1 MSIDVSVIYRR
12 TLEHFNR
19 AFNNIN
25 SEKRVFEHNAEAIS
39 DVIPGFE
46 ADKLEF
52 GSYNKENYAVLFV
65 DMRRSTQRAQ
75 QVGPENTFLT
85 MHVFLT
91 ALLEVVKH
99 YHGKVIDIMG
109 DGLMVFWGGQAAREE
124 NNMVKTLAVQ
134 NAGLCGRDMLTV
146 RENVI
151 NRIVR
156 EKKLGPDI
164 NIGVGVTFDSVIVTK
179 IGIADSYDVKAFG
192 DCINIASHYAN
203 ETENKVKVSKKVK
216 NEWPSSNGGGI
227 RFTAAGNGDAY
238 YLESSH

>member
-1 MSIDVSVIYRR
+1 
-12 TLEHFNR
+12 
-19 AFNNIN
+19 
-25 SEKRVFEHNAEAIS
+25 
-39 DVIPGFE
+39 
-46 ADKLEF
+46 
-52 GSYNKENYAVLFV
+52 
-65 DMRRSTQRAQ
+65 
-75 QVGPENTFLT
+75 
-85 MHVFLT
+85 
-91 ALLEVVKH
+91 
-99 YHGKVIDIMG
+99 
-109 DGLMVFWGGQAAREE
+109 
-124 NNMVKTLAVQ
+124 MVKTLAVQ

-151 NRIVR
+151 NRIVQ

>member
-1 MSIDVSVIYRR
+1 MSVDVSAVYKSTI
-12 TLEHFNR
+12 EHFKQ
-19 AFNNIN
+19 AQKNIAI
-25 SEKRVFEHNAEAIS
+25 EKRMFEHSADAIS

-52 GSYNKENYAVLFV
+52 GSYDKENYAVLFV

-75 QVGPENTFLT
+75 QVGPEKTFLT

-124 NNMVKTLAVQ
+124 
-134 NAGLCGRDMLTV
+134 
-146 RENVI
+146 I
-151 NRIVR
+151 NRIVQD
-156 EKKLGPDI
+156 ENLGPAI
-164 NIGVGVTFDSVIVTK
+164 SIGVGVTFDSVIVTK

-203 ETENKVKVSKKVK
+203 EVENKVKVSKKVK
-216 NEWPSSNGGGI
+216 NEWPSSKGGGI

>member
-1 MSIDVSVIYRR
+1 MAIDINAIYKNTCEHYQQAKSNVI
-12 TLEHFNR
+12 
-19 AFNNIN
+19 A
-25 SEKRVFEHNAEAIS
+25 KGMFEHRADAIS

-52 GSYNKENYAVLFV
+52 GSYDKENYAVLFV
-65 DMRRSTQRAQ
+65 DMRRSTLRAQ
-75 QVGPENTFLT
+75 QVGAEKTFLT

-109 DGLMVFWGGQAAREE
+109 DGLMVFWGGHAAREE
-124 NNMVKTLAVQ
+124 DNMVKSLAVQ
-134 NAGLCGRDMLTV
+134 NAGLCGRDMLKV
-146 RENVI
+146 RETVI
-151 NRIVR
+151 NRIIQ
-156 EKKLGPDI
+156 EENLGPDI

-192 DCINIASHYAN
+192 DCVNIACHYAN

-216 NEWPSSNGGGI
+216 NEWPSSKGGGI
-227 RFTAAGNGDAY
+227 RFTWAGNGDAY